1 MTFRPLLIALAFA
14 LAVPGVASADSST
27 EIIVKRDPGLT
38 AAERADIRA
47 DAQVRLVETLGLART
62 ELVAARPGDVQ
73 DALRDLKADPDVTY
87 AQLNHRRRAFTTDP
101 GFEVQWGIL
110 NVAQLL
116 FDDELE
122 SRGVYD
128 ADSDVVEAWDQG
140 YTGAGQTV
148 AVVDTG
154 IADHEDLNPAQI
166 VEKRNFVSG
175 QSTTVDGNGH
185 GTHVAGTIAA
195 TEDNG
200 IGVAGVAPD
209 AGVAVMRALNA
220 NGSGSDE
227 DIADAID
234 WAGARYPVVNLSFG
248 GDGEAPAIEDAID
261 NHPNTLFV
269 VAAGNEGRD
278 NDVAPTYPC
287 DIAEPNIVCVGAS
300 TNRDEPADF
309 SNHGDHS
316 VDLFAPGEWIVSTMI
331 PSPDSYFF
339 LSGTSMAAPHVAA
352 VAALVLEV
360 DPTFTVDELKDILLD
375 SVDER
380 NAFADSVSEGRLNA
394 GVAVARALAGGIDPP
409 DGDGDGEAD
418 AVDGCPMAAFPGA
431 PEGCQIP
438 DADVDTIADWYDNCA
453 LVDNPDQAD
462 KNRDGEGDACDTDID
477 GDSVLNGPDNCPVTS
492 NASQRDQD
500 GDGAGDACDADRDND
515 SVPNVTDLCADEAG
529 TEANGCPPGLTT
541 TPQRPDD
548 DDDGVADE
556 TDACPRDAAATKN
569 GCPLAEVASL
579 SAKTERRSATVK
591 VATTRRAMVTVLVER
606 AKGKGWERVARK
618 TVATSRNRA
627 SLKLSHLK
635 RGTHRVRITISSSAG
650 KGRSVTKTFKV
661 R

>member
-1 MTFRPLLIALAFA
+1 VTLRPVLIALLLV
-14 LAVPGVASADSST
+14 LAVPGVASADSPT
-27 EIIVKRDPGLT
+27 EIIVKRDAGLT

-47 DAQVRLVETLGLART
+47 DAQVRLVEALPLART

-87 AQLNHRRRAFTTDP
+87 AQLNHRRRAFTLDP
-101 GFEVQWGIL
+101 GFEVQWGIE
-110 NVAQLL
+110 NVAQML

-122 SRGVYD
+122 SRGLYD

-154 IADHEDLNPAQI
+154 IANHEDINPAQI
-166 VEKRNFVSG
+166 VEKKNFVTG
-175 QSTTVDGNGH
+175 ETTTVDGEGH

-195 TEDNG
+195 TDDNF

-209 AGVAVMRALNA
+209 ANIAVMRALDA
-220 NGSGSDE
+220 WGWGTDG
-227 DIADAID
+227 DIAAAID
-234 WAGARYPVVNLSFG
+234 WAGTRYRVVNLSLG
-248 GDGEAPAIEDAID
+248 GDQESPIIEDKID
-261 NHPNTLFV
+261 DHQNTLFV
-269 VAAGNEGRD
+269 VAAGNDGRD

-287 DIAEPNIVCVGAS
+287 DTDEPNIVCVGAS
-300 TNRDEPADF
+300 TNHDEAADF

-331 PSPDSYFF
+331 PSPSSYFF
-339 LSGTSMAAPHVAA
+339 LSGTSMAAPHVSA
-352 VAALVLEV
+352 VAALLLEV
-360 DPTFTVDELKDILLD
+360 DPTFTADELKDILLA

-380 NAFADSVSEGRLNA
+380 DPFADSVTEGRLNA
-394 GVAVARALAGGIDPP
+394 GVAVARALAGGDPL
-409 DGDGDGEAD
+409 DTDGDGEAD
-418 AVDGCPMAAFPGA
+418 AVDGCPGAAHPGA
-431 PEGCQIP
+431 PEGCPIP
-438 DADVDTIADWYDNCA
+438 DADADTVADWYDNCV
-453 LVDNPDQAD
+453 LVDNPGQTD

-477 GDSVLNGPDNCPVTS
+477 GDSVPNVPDNCPTTS

-500 GDGAGDACDADRDND
+500 GDGHGDACDSDRDND
-515 SVPNVTDLCADEAG
+515 GVPNTTDVCAEEAG
-529 TEANGCPPGLTT
+529 TEANGCPPGLTL
-541 TPQRPDD
+541 TPQRPDG

-569 GCPLAEVASL
+569 GCPLAQVASA
-579 SAKTERRSATVK
+579 SARAEKRSATVK
-591 VATTRRAMVTVLVER
+591 VSTTRLAMVTVIVER
-606 AKGKGWERVARK
+606 AKGKSWVRVARK
-618 TVATSRNRA
+618 TVATSKNRA

-635 RGTHRVRITISSSAG
+635 RGTHRVRITVSTSAG